1 MGAVVIIETVDTAL
15 VCRNTLLQDGRH
27 LTGREVV
34 FFLLIDLV
42 ALLNLLEQVLLVGG
56 GWVVCLSSQI
66 TCFNAADCGEVLLP
80 LALDHRMFL
89 QCLVQELFG
98 IAVHLIIFI
107 NVEFVALQHH
117 LLDGETAV
125 HKLIDFDQL
134 DSLAALV
141 LLDNIGDLFE
151 KLLKLS
157 RVHLQPLPI
166 HFIVDFIQQPVPSFL
181 LAQLLLI
188 GLVHLI
194 ECAA

>member
-1 MGAVVIIETVDTAL
+1 
-15 VCRNTLLQDGRH
+15 
-27 LTGREVV
+27 
-34 FFLLIDLV
+34 
-42 ALLNLLEQVLLVGG
+42 
-56 GWVVCLSSQI
+56 
-66 TCFNAADCGEVLLP
+66 
-80 LALDHRMFL
+80 MFL
-89 QCLVQELFG
+89 QCLIQELFG
-98 IAVHLIIFI
+98 IAVNLIIFI

-125 HKLIDFDQL
+125 HKLIDFDQF

-157 RVHLQPLPI
+157 RVHLQSLPI

-194 ECAA
+194 ECVA